1 MAFDTIY
8 IVYGVIF
15 LAALLLVEGLY
26 YLFADGRGGREAVNR
41 RMKMLESG
49 ATTREVFETL
59 RREPKDKVSF
69 LGPFSSWGAR
79 LDHLIQQTGMT
90 LSIQRLLLMM
100 AALTIAC
107 FLTAVLF
114 TRGGLFSGS
123 IVLIGVITVVSLGA
137 GIGGPI
143 AFLYYK
149 KAGRLKTFAEQL
161 PDALDIMVRSLQ
173 AGHPISAAMTLV
185 TKEMPDPIGTEF
197 GIAIWA
203 NGSTWRITSTSSCR
217 STSSTR
223 PAVTWPRCFTVFRPS
238 FARASACS
246 RRSRR
251 FPRRAACR
259 PRSWRYYLLASRP

>member
-197 GIAIWA
+197 GIA
-203 NGSTWRITSTSSCR
+203 GGRDDL
-217 STSSTR
+217 
-223 PAVTWPRCFTVFRPS
+223 WPRTSRGAGQSGRTGRRGGLPVRRRVDQHP
-238 FARASACS
+238 ARD
-246 RRSRR
+246 RR
-251 FPRRAACR
+251 
-259 PRSWRYYLLASRP
+259 